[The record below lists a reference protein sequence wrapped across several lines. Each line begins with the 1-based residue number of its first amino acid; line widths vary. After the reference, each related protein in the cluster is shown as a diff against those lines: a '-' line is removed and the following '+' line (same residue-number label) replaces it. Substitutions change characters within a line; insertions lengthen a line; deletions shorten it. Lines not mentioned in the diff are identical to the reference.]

1 MSKETILAAINALP
15 EDIKASELEET
26 LERLVFMAK
35 VEEGVR
41 QSQQDE
47 TISQDALLQLV
58 QTWEK

>member
-41 QSQQDE
+41 QSEKDQ
-47 TISQDALLQLV
+47 TISQEALLQLV